1 MKKNLIFVFFLF
13 HLSCTYADWKVEKN
27 KTFKGEIVTYLVNN
41 SRDGGEIWI
50 DLQQKF
56 IVFRKKNNTLNG
68 IKGIKIDGE
77 YFDIN
82 VSHTSGDSFDTFVFC
97 SEEYN
102 QKCYKK
108 IFSAKIVEVNVDYF
122 RRGEIVSKFTIN
134 ATKENEKK
142 FYENGCLPNPY
153 MSGDEDLTNSQNE
166 KSKADSDKK
175 ICYD

>member
-1 MKKNLIFVFFLF
+1 MKKNLVFVFFIF
-13 HLSCTYADWKVEKN
+13 HLCCAHADWKVEKN

-77 YFDIN
+77 FFDIN
-82 VSHTSGDSFDTFVFC
+82 VSQTSGDSFDTLVFC

-108 IFSAKIVEVNVDYF
+108 IFSAKVVELNIDYF
-122 RRGEIVSKFTIN
+122 RKGEIVTKFIIN
-134 ATKENEKK
+134 ASQEIQKK
-142 FYENGCLPNPY
+142 FYVDGCYPNTF
-153 MSGDEDLTNSQNE
+153 MSGDESTNSETETSIQDNGK
-166 KSKADSDKK
+166 KS
-175 ICYD
+175 CYN